1 MRFDRRCAAAGLLT
15 LTLLGTAAPAQAQA
29 VTLCGGYR
37 AGSGFRDSSGADAPI
52 DLRSTAALS
61 AAYEWPN
68 GSSRPLQLLLSHQR
82 TRLDIGASSS
92 PGAPSSMPLRLS
104 YLHLGGL
111 NFFEGGTGGPYV
123 AGGIGVTLMN
133 PGLPGT
139 SSRVRGSLNVG
150 LGYQWPLGPS
160 LALRTELR
168 GYATL
173 IRSDGAFFCSGGC
186 VVQIKGDTLT
196 QLEGLVGL
204 SMAF

>member
-1 MRFDRRCAAAGLLT
+1 MPFDPRSAAAS
-15 LTLLGTAAPAQAQA
+15 LLGLSLLATAAPALAQA
-29 VTLCGGYR
+29 VTLYGGYR
-37 AGSGFRDSSGADAPI
+37 AGSGFRDSTSSNAPI
-52 DLRSTAALS
+52 DLRSTATVS
-61 AAYEWPN
+61 AAFEWPA
-68 GSSRPLQLLLSHQR
+68 GSHRPLQMLLSHQR
-82 TRLDIGASSS
+82 TRLDIGASGN

-111 NFFEGGTGGPYV
+111 NFFEDRTHGPYV

-139 SSRVRGSLNVG
+139 SSRVRGSINVG

-186 VVQIKGDTLT
+186 VVQIRGDTLT
-196 QLEGLVGL
+196 QVEGLVGL